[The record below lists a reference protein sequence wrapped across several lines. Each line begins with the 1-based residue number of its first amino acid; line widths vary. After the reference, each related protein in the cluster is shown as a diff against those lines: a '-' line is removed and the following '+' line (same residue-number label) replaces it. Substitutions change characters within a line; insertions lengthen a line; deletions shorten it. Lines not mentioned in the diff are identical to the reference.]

1 MKLSRTAILCLFAAV
16 SRVATADALVSSSAP
31 LHPAPAAA
39 AASRAARPFA
49 VKPYANQQKQPRISS
64 STALSQAA
72 DVAVDLNGGAA
83 QESGGTASVPNL
95 VFNLVKSIVGAFF
108 VS

>member
-31 LHPAPAAA
+31 LHPAPAP

-49 VKPYANQQKQPRISS
+49 VKPYANQQKLPRISS

-83 QESGGTASVPNL
+83 EESGGTASVPNL